1 MAGLEQLKMKNNLG
15 ASFRQTTAAKLA
27 TASPA
32 TGQRTSSI
40 GNRGTSF
47 GIFAQRTGVGT
58 GAVFSNKAYFGASLD
73 AQRRALNANTGFFI
87 DKDYRKHF
95 SKASNAYDDM
105 NKFAA
110 ALAATKIL
118 GEGVASIIKAT
129 KSDDTSGTKAPK
141 GSAAAII
148 NNLKNAKTSGDIEK
162 GLSEVKSK
170 LSEMKTKM
178 PELQKNI
185 DNDTKTKA
193 DTQTKLD
200 KTNDSISS
208 EKQNITKQEGII
220 TKLDSSIGQLDAQI
234 SELSSKKVSGN
245 ALIERDA
252 QLSKLKQQKAEL
264 IKQKENAEAAKKTS
278 ENKLQ
283 QELEPAKEKYQQE
296 ISNLDK
302 SIKENT
308 SKRNKMETEQK
319 ELTTAQTTYS
329 TKLTTQATKD
339 GNKLRSLQDKINQ
352 YKNDFNKETNTNKK
366 NKISTKY
373 TSVANEFNTMLGTVS
388 SDLQSKYQK
397 VEANL
402 DNA

>member
-141 GSAAAII
+141 GSADAII

-220 TKLDSSIGQLDAQI
+220 TKLDSEI
-234 SELSSKKVSGN
+234 SGYESDISACK
-245 ALIERDA
+245 EE
-252 QLSKLKQQKAEL
+252 LSKLNPKSDTYTADKATIEANIKNLEQQKAEL
-264 IKQKENAEAAKKTS
+264 IKQKGNAEAAKGTS
-278 ENKLQ
+278 ENKLK
-283 QELEPAKEKYQQE
+283 QEL
-296 ISNLDK
+296 
-302 SIKENT
+302 
-308 SKRNKMETEQK
+308 
-319 ELTTAQTTYS
+319 
-329 TKLTTQATKD
+329 
-339 GNKLRSLQDKINQ
+339 
-352 YKNDFNKETNTNKK
+352 
-366 NKISTKY
+366 
-373 TSVANEFNTMLGTVS
+373 
-388 SDLQSKYQK
+388 
-397 VEANL
+397 
-402 DNA
+402 